1 MTLTP
6 TRRTATAMLCS
17 MLLPAAGTAFADAPI
32 PLRMSYD
39 IPLFILPFF
48 VALDRKTWEANGI
61 VSVKVPATSG
71 MTNLIAV
78 GSGATDIGTS
88 GEISVAIA
96 GLTKMPVR
104 IVASFNEVENME
116 LACVKAIKSPAD
128 LVGKRVAVAQGT
140 PSQYYVS
147 LLAKKYG
154 LQPGQIS
161 VVRLGPAEM
170 LSALAGGSIDGFVW
184 QEPFLSRAVAADPAR
199 FHRLAEP
206 GLVTTN
212 AVLLASDATIRDKRD
227 ALVRSLRALDDA
239 CKFIA
244 ENPADAIRIG
254 ADFSRMDP
262 GVTESAIKR
271 MRIGLTLDVPRLSA
285 KLSEQAKWAIAE
297 GVARPDA
304 VVPDYSTFLDGG
316 PLAEMRRS

>member
-1 MTLTP
+1 MNPNP
-6 TRRTATAMLCS
+6 TRRSVTAALLGMMLPATGSAFASAPTAM
-17 MLLPAAGTAFADAPI
+17 
-32 PLRMSYD
+32 RMSYD

-48 VALDRKTWEANGI
+48 VALDRKTWESNGI
-61 VSVKVPATSG
+61 ASVKVPATSG

-78 GSGATDIGTS
+78 GSGATDIGTA

-96 GLTKMPVR
+96 ALTKVPVR

-116 LACVKAIKSPAD
+116 LACVKAIKSPLD
-128 LVGKRVAVAQGT
+128 LPEKRIAVAQGT

-147 LLAKKYG
+147 LIAKKYG
-154 LQPGQIS
+154 LQPAQIN

-170 LSALAGGSIDGFVW
+170 LSALAGGAIDGFVW
-184 QEPFLSRAVAADPAR
+184 QEPFLSKAIANDPGR

-212 AVLLASDATIRDKRD
+212 AVLLASDTTIRDKRD
-227 ALVRSLRALDDA
+227 ALIRSLRALDEA
-239 CKFIA
+239 CRFIA
-244 ENPADAIRIG
+244 DNPAEAARIG
-254 ADFSRMDP
+254 AEFSKMDQA
-262 GVTESAIKR
+262 VAEAAIKR

-285 KLSEQAKWAIAE
+285 KLAAQAKWAIAE

-304 VVPDYSTFLDGG
+304 VVPDYATFLDGG